1 MFVCGRGGASV
12 GQITFLLLGRWDLG
26 ACGRV
31 GTLGRGGVFSFRSS
45 LETD

>member
-1 MFVCGRGGASV
+1 MCGRGGPRV

-26 ACGRV
+26 ACGR
-31 GTLGRGGVFSFRSS
+31 LGRLGGGGVFSVRSS